1 MPSGKRFKEIVEMKN
16 SIVLSARRCEK
27 ERKKRKVPHF
37 RRNEEQETYWRTTST
52 GVVPSLKML

>member
-1 MPSGKRFKEIVEMKN
+1 MKN